1 MNKKK
6 AWKES
11 SRRWNLN
18 KKKKTYLNE
27 MEATSQ

>member
-1 MNKKK
+1 MKKKK

-11 SRRWNLN
+11 SRRWNL